1 MTMLQQ
7 RGIVYVDRQIS
18 RCMGDG
24 CMISQKKYVCW
35 DQQMDRQVDSKIN
48 REAGDE
54 ERDDS

>member
-1 MTMLQQ
+1 MVLQ

-48 REAGDE
+48 GEAGDE